1 MIPKMKDIW
10 HKTYTNVQFYHIIMN
25 YNTSSAYV
33 NQICLN
39 LNAKWV
45 QPAQIIRATVE
56 KYTYMIKRKE
66 KQNAYMIE
74 KSCSLAWKTT
84 VHYVLVL
91 DIHIYLAYKPK
102 PVAPAPHS
110 Y

>member
-45 QPAQIIRATVE
+45 
-56 KYTYMIKRKE
+56 
-66 KQNAYMIE
+66 
-74 KSCSLAWKTT
+74 
-84 VHYVLVL
+84 
-91 DIHIYLAYKPK
+91 
-102 PVAPAPHS
+102 
-110 Y
+110 